1 MYAVHEIERKR
12 IIYLK
17 MFVVQIV
24 KLCVVYEWYTQ
35 FDAAVVQYA
44 AQPVYSHVQHKR
56 PDRHRHH
63 ERGTV

>member
-44 AQPVYSHVQHKR
+44 AQPVYGHV
-56 PDRHRHH
+56 
-63 ERGTV
+63 